1 MLWCVPKKI
10 FFILTEITLL
20 YFIPEY
26 DPADGFPIRLVD
38 GPTNNTGR
46 VELYI
51 DNEWGSIC
59 DDGWSNEDAK
69 VVCHQLGY
77 PSEGAVAIGD
87 AYYGE
92 GSGPIVLRRM
102 ECEGTEDTIA
112 NCSFEGP
119 YYTYCYHSAVAS
131 VNCTG

>member
-1 MLWCVPKKI
+1 M
-10 FFILTEITLL
+10 
-20 YFIPEY
+20 
-26 DPADGFPIRLVD
+26 
-38 GPTNNTGR
+38 
-46 VELYI
+46 YI

-77 PSEGAVAIGD
+77 PSEGAVAIGG

-92 GSGPIVLRRM
+92 GSGPVVLRRM
-102 ECEGTEDTIA
+102 ECKGTEGTID

-119 YYTYCYHSAVAS
+119 FHTNCGHSQDAS